1 MKRATFTAAELS
13 RAAKVATEAGVAV
26 TLEHP
31 DGRRVTLAPVET
43 VANKKPDSE
52 VDNFFAG

>member
-31 DGRRVTLAPVET
+31 DGRRVTLAPVE
-43 VANKKPDSE
+43 AKPEMQQDKRTPE
-52 VDNFFAG
+52 PWT